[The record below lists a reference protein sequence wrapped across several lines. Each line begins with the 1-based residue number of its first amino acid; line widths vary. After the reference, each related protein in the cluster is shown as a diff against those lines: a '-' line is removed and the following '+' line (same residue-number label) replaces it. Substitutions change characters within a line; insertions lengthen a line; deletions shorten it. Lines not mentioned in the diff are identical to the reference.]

1 MAFPV
6 FVNKLRFVLAPAIGW
21 AGAAATA
28 AGLLGA
34 WGTYTWLSQRLE
46 AQNARVQIVQTE
58 VTRVEKDIIE
68 AAGVEAAM
76 SQLLSR
82 KRVADL
88 LSHDRIWPVQ
98 LFNQLARLRP
108 QGAYLVS
115 ASELGPQLQLVGYA
129 ASYPDVASMV
139 QNLAESPYFEKPRL
153 IEVRTEPAPKVAT
166 YPVRFGITVA
176 IRGRPNSAVGVA
188 NSAAQ
193 SAPNSG
199 DPK

>member
-1 MAFPV
+1 MALSG
-6 FVNKLRFVLAPAIGW
+6 FVEKLRSVLAPAVGW
-21 AGAAATA
+21 TGVATVA
-28 AGLLGA
+28 AGLLGT

-46 AQNARVQIVQTE
+46 AQNASIQIVQAE
-58 VTRVEKDIIE
+58 VTRVEKDIV
-68 AAGVEAAM
+68 ALAGVETEMSAM
-76 SQLLSR
+76 LAR
-82 KRVADL
+82 KRFADEV
-88 LSHDRIWPVQ
+88 SRHRNWPVQ

-139 QNLAESPYFEKPRL
+139 QNLAESPYFERPRL

-188 NSAAQ
+188 TSAAL
-193 SAPNSG
+193 SAPNPG